1 MNTVKP
7 KVITLDGRY
16 NLSKFFKYRIEWNWN
31 HFAGYRSQQ
40 ERLIQYQLVR
50 QWLTEN
56 FGHGCEENIYTGL
69 PPDIRPKWVWGI
81 NDRRCL
87 YITEK
92 MLTAYTLYS
101 EILLAKTEQ
110 LTQD

>member
-1 MNTVKP
+1 MNQVKP
-7 KVITLDGRY
+7 RIIHLDGRY
-16 NLSKFFKYRIEWNWN
+16 NLSNFFKYRIEWTSGWY
-31 HFAGYRSQQ
+31 GYSAQQ

-69 PPDIRPKWVWGI
+69 PPAIRPEWVWGV
-81 NDRRCL
+81 NDRKCL

-101 EILLAKTEQ
+101 ETLLAKTEQ
-110 LTQD
+110 FTQE